1 MKTYM
6 VLSGRQEVKGS
17 GHHWFTQNNRN
28 LLYTNS
34 RGNAKTSTSQL
45 TTVQQGKSSIT

>member
-1 MKTYM
+1 MTVYM

-17 GHHWFTQNNRN
+17 GYHWFTQNNRD